1 MHKKKRIIMNPYIP
15 SAFHLM
21 AKPTGSRCNLACRY
35 CFYLSKRSLYPE
47 SRFRMSDEVQESY
60 IRQLFKTHQA
70 PEVTV
75 AWQGGEPTLMGL
87 EFFRRSI
94 ELQQGYLRP
103 GTTIQNTIQTNGT
116 LLDDEWC
123 RFFKQHNFLVGISI
137 DGPRKLHD
145 AYRVDR
151 HGRGTF
157 DRVMQGL
164 SLLKNHGVDFN
175 ILAAVHAAN
184 GEYPLEVYRFFRDE
198 AEARFIQF
206 IPVVEQNDGTGVA
219 TEWSVKS
226 RQYGKFLTG
235 IFDEWVRRDVGSVF
249 VQHFDAALASWLGVP
264 PSLCIFAPACGT
276 AMVLEHN
283 GDVYSCDHFVEAEHR
298 LGNIMESP
306 LRHIIARKK
315 RFRFASRKSADL
327 PAYCKQCRVLFAC
340 NGGCPKNRFIKTPD
354 GEAGLNYLCRGYR
367 LFFTHIDE
375 AMRFMADE
383 LSHGGAPARVMN
395 EMRRKMD
402 RNTEG

>member
-235 IFDEWVRRDVGSVF
+235 IFDEWVRHDVGSVF

>member
-1 MHKKKRIIMNPYIP
+1 MNPNIP

-21 AKPTGSRCNLACRY
+21 AKPTGAHCNLACQY
-35 CFYLSKRSLYPE
+35 CFYLSKESLYPE
-47 SRFRMSDEVQESY
+47 SRFRMSDEVLESY
-60 IRQLFKTHQA
+60 IRQLIRSHQA

-94 ELQQGYLRP
+94 EYQQRYLRP
-103 GTTIQNTIQTNGT
+103 GMTIQNTIQTNGM
-116 LLDDEWC
+116 LLDDGWC
-123 RFFKQHNFLVGISI
+123 RFFKQYNFLVGISI

-151 HGRGTF
+151 QGRGTF

-164 SLLKNHGVDFN
+164 SLLKDHGVDFN
-175 ILAAVHAAN
+175 ILATVNAAN
-184 GEYPLEVYRFFRDE
+184 GDHPLEVYRFFRDE
-198 AEARFIQF
+198 SGARFIQF
-206 IPVVEQNDGTGVA
+206 IPVVQQIDGSGSA
-219 TEWSVKS
+219 TEWSVQS
-226 RQYGKFLTG
+226 LQYGKFLTG
-235 IFDEWVRRDVGSVF
+235 IFDEWVRHDVGSVF
-249 VQHFDAALASWLGVP
+249 VQHFDSALASWLGMP
-264 PSLCIFAPACGT
+264 PSLCILAPTCGT

-283 GDVYSCDHFVEAEHR
+283 GDVYSCDHFVEPEHR

-315 RFRFASRKSADL
+315 RFYFGAQKSAAL
-327 PAYCKQCRVLFAC
+327 PACCRRCRVLFAC

-354 GEAGLNYLCRGYR
+354 GKPGLNYLCSGYR
-367 LFFTHIDE
+367 LFFSHIDK

-383 LSHGGAPARVMN
+383 LRHGRAPARVMK
-395 EMRRKMD
+395 ELQRKTD
-402 RNTEG
+402 RTAE